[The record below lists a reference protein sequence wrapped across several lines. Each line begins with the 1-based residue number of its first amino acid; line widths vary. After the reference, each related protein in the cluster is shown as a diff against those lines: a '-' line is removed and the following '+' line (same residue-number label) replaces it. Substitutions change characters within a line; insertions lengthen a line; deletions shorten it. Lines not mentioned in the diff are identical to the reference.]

1 MLRAQMGEHVAHEKY
16 RENTWEKEKL
26 LGELSVVV
34 LHLGVRN
41 TAVLTYKVLPHLL
54 NKQERKMMIVKP
66 IKHYFQLK
74 HFYPM
79 GTPLNMYAL

>member
-1 MLRAQMGEHVAHEKY
+1 MLRAQMGEHVAPKKCK
-16 RENTWEKEKL
+16 ENTWEKEKL

-34 LHLGVRN
+34 LHLGVCN
-41 TAVLTYKVLPHLL
+41 TAVLGYKVLPHLL
-54 NKQERKMMIVKP
+54 NKQERRKTIVKP
-66 IKHYFQLK
+66 NRHYFHLK